1 MISSRSSLHKKKCSG
16 LIKMRSVPFSGAK
29 MAEDATEALTAGIA
43 ALDLKQPTEEKGTS
57 SQRPIAQGRRQVTV
71 KIPSQDQS
79 TVISAEQTQ
88 PSSSNS
94 NDTAKAGTPRLRK
107 DSHSDSTHDNPTTSL
122 QEVASQQSQL
132 ESLLLENE
140 RLRKEK
146 DVLGKRWKEE
156 ISRIISYDKHSREK
170 ESELAACKKELE
182 CVNLQN
188 QQLQFRATIEQI
200 NLDLD
205 GICYKKARQEDK
217 SMEVTVTATFSKIIT
232 FPAKQWGPD
241 VNPNINWDDGAIAI
255 VSLFGRLCASKCG
268 KRPETCSDF
277 IDHHLW
283 TDRAIELSKLVGPP
297 LERKWAMH
305 AEPQLIAFY
314 ITRFLGSAGF
324 SMMDFDN
331 PQVYKECPETDA
343 PVTIYVSQEV
353 CYSCKK
359 FVDSVNRFTG
369 KCGLRFDPVK
379 KRVAISSSF

>member
-1 MISSRSSLHKKKCSG
+1 
-16 LIKMRSVPFSGAK
+16 MRSVPFSGAK
-29 MAEDATEALTAGIA
+29 MAEDATEALTAGID
-43 ALDLKQPTEEKGTS
+43 ALDLKQPTGEKSTS
-57 SQRPIAQGRRQVTV
+57 SQRPIAQGRRRV
-71 KIPSQDQS
+71 KILSQGQS

-94 NDTAKAGTPRLRK
+94 NDTVKEGTPRLRK
-107 DSHSDSTHDNPTTSL
+107 DSHSDSTHDNPNTSL
-122 QEVASQQSQL
+122 QEVVSQQCQL

-140 RLRKEK
+140 KLRKEK
-146 DVLGKRWKEE
+146 DVLRKRWKEE
-156 ISRIISYDKHSREK
+156 ISRRISYHECTREK
-170 ESELAACKKELE
+170 ENELAECRKELE
-182 CVNLQN
+182 CVKRQN
-188 QQLQFRATIEQI
+188 QQLLRATTEQI

-241 VNPNINWDDGAIAI
+241 VKPYKDWDGGAVAI
-255 VSLFGRLCASKCG
+255 VRSFGQLYASKCG

-277 IDHHLW
+277 IDHRLW
-283 TDRAIELSKLVGPP
+283 TYQAIGLSNMVGQP
-297 LERKWAMH
+297 LGKTWAMH

-314 ITRFLGSAGF
+314 ITQFLGSTGF

-331 PQVYKECPETDA
+331 PKAYEACPKIDA
-343 PVTIYVSQEV
+343 AVTIYVSQEV

-369 KCGLRFDPVK
+369 KYGLRFDPVD
-379 KRVAISSSF
+379 RRMG